1 MDWKPGINPSY
12 LFFLFGEIYLFG
24 MKLGI
29 IFFYYLESLFGNL
42 IGELVLKLIVLWR
55 AFNSRPSPH
64 SRTGNI
70 SIGWIS
76 LHYFYP
82 VMLLSFINERDV
94 LLSDW
99 EYIHGLDIF
108 TLCHAASLL
117 SLKNGMFSLG
127 CIMYCVNPWDM
138 DIWVFLFTQSCYYTP
153 GGV

>member
-42 IGELVLKLIVLWR
+42 IGELVLKLVVLWR

-82 VMLLSFINERDV
+82 VMLLSFINER
-94 LLSDW
+94 
-99 EYIHGLDIF
+99 
-108 TLCHAASLL
+108 
-117 SLKNGMFSLG
+117 MF
-127 CIMYCVNPWDM
+127 YCRTGNISMGWISCTV
-138 DIWVFLFTQSCYYTP
+138 FTQSCCFPPFIKERDVLAGIYHVTILQGEYDLL
-153 GGV
+153 

>member
-29 IFFYYLESLFGNL
+29 IFFIWQAYGKL
-42 IGELVLKLIVLWR
+42 IGELVLKLVVFWR

-64 SRTGNI
+64 SWTGNI
-70 SIGWIS
+70 SMGWIS

-94 LLSDW
+94 CWRRS
-99 EYIHGLDIF
+99 
-108 TLCHAASLL
+108 S
-117 SLKNGMFSLG
+117 
-127 CIMYCVNPWDM
+127 
-138 DIWVFLFTQSCYYTP
+138 
-153 GGV
+153 